1 MENSLCEQGLGVI
14 IVLKI
19 KFGLSLRTFET
30 SGKPNVTL
38 WIVLIHHK
46 NVDGKDPKFSIST
59 APKNILARQN
69 DGDSKL

>member
-1 MENSLCEQGLGVI
+1 MENCLCEQGLGVI

-38 WIVLIHHK
+38 WIVLIHHYSK
-46 NVDGKDPKFSIST
+46 MWMEKIQNFQSQP
-59 APKNILARQN
+59 RQ
-69 DGDSKL
+69 KIF